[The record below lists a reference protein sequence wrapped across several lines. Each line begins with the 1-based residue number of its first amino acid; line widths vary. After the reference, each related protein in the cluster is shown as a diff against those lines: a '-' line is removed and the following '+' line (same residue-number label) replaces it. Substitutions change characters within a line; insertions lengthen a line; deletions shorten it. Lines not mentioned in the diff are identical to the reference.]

1 MALSAEFIDFIKDQL
16 SGFAPVTIRKMFGGA
31 GVSVDGITFAIIVD
45 ETLYLKEDE
54 RNSPDFDAGQLERF
68 SYERKGGRE
77 IEMSYRRAPSHLM
90 DDPDEMALW
99 CRKAYEAA
107 LRVKSGK
114 KTTKKSR
121 SSGRNRL
128 RRA

>member
-1 MALSAEFIDFIKDQL
+1 MALSAEFIDFIKDQM
-16 SGFAPVTIRKMFGGA
+16 SGFAPVTVRKMFGGA

-54 RNSPDFDAGQLERF
+54 RNSPDFDAEQLERF
-68 SYERKGGRE
+68 SYEAKGGRE
-77 IEMSYRRAPSHLM
+77 IEMSYRRAPPHLM
-90 DDPDEMALW
+90 DDPDEMSLW

-114 KTTKKSR
+114 ETTRKSR
-121 SSGRNRL
+121 SNRRNRHG
-128 RRA
+128 RA